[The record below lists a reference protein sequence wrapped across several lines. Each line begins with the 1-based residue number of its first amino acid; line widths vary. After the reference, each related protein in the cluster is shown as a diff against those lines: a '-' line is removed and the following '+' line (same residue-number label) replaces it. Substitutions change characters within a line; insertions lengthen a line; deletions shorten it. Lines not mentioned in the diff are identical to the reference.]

1 MNLVPTKVSLLAT
14 RGVLSTSLGWAIA
27 RLWPTWFNQ
36 SLSVPWLAAAT
47 MCLVA
52 VSLLVWTLMMR
63 PKLNPKPGQPRIDPI
78 VAARTAALAMA
89 ASRMG
94 ALMSGFYFGI
104 FLVNAANIDAP
115 GARLRMLVSGITV
128 IAGIVTVVI
137 ALWLERMCRL
147 PQPPATNSSNVPA

>member
-14 RGVLSTSLGWAIA
+14 LGVLASSLGWAVA
-27 RLWPTWFNQ
+27 QLWPTWFDQ

-47 MCLVA
+47 ICLVA
-52 VSLLVWTLMMR
+52 SSLLVWTLMMR
-63 PKLNPKPGQPRIDPI
+63 PKLNPKPGQPRVDPI

-94 ALMSGFYFGI
+94 SLMAGLYLGI

-115 GARLRMLVSGITV
+115 GSRTRMLVSGVTV
-128 IAGIVTVVI
+128 LASIATVVI
-137 ALWLERMCRL
+137 AMWLEKLCSL
-147 PQPPATNSSNVPA
+147 PEPPATSSPNVPA

>member
-14 RGVLSTSLGWAIA
+14 LGVLAASCGWAVA
-27 RLWPTWFNQ
+27 RLWPTWFSQ

-52 VSLLVWTLMMR
+52 FSLLVWTLMMR
-63 PKLNPKPGQPRIDPI
+63 QKISPKPGMPRIDPI

-94 ALMSGFYFGI
+94 SLMAGLYLGI
-104 FLVNAANIDAP
+104 FLVNAANSDAP
-115 GARLRMLVSGITV
+115 QARNRMLVSGVTV
-128 IAGIVTVVI
+128 IAGMATVII
-137 ALWLERMCRL
+137 ALWLERICRL
-147 PQPPATNSSNVPA
+147 PEPPAAKSANAPA